1 MGNWIG
7 VMRYVRS
14 SAKVPKQIIIQ
25 MSESTN
31 QSTILSKSIVRVASA
46 TRLRGDFQLPGDKSI
61 SHRSAMFAAI
71 GEGVSRLSNYS
82 SARDCQ
88 STLNCLEALG
98 VKIER
103 KPELI
108 VIEGA
113 GIDGL
118 REAARAL
125 DVGNSGSTI
134 RMLSGILAGQNFTTE
149 ITGDESIQRRPM
161 KRVIDPLVM
170 MGARIESREGG
181 FAPLVIHGGNLKAIE
196 YTPPVAS
203 AQVKSCALLAGLF
216 ADGVTTVIEKTP
228 TRNHTEVMMRE
239 CGAAIEVTK
248 TEAGERISVT
258 GRKPLGALGD
268 YIVAGDQSSASFFIV
283 AALIV
288 PDAELRLRH
297 IGINPSRTALMDA
310 LKSMGARIEI
320 ENPRVARGEPV
331 ADILI
336 RSSNLNGDLELSGE
350 VIANLIDE
358 IPILAIAGARLDGTL
373 TIRDARELRV
383 KESDRIR
390 SIVDNLRRM
399 EVEVEEFDD
408 GLRLRGGQRLR
419 GARVDSFDDHRIAMS
434 FAVAGLIA
442 EGETEILNADAAS
455 VSLPEFYN
463 LLAASGAKIDIGR

>member
-1 MGNWIG
+1 M
-7 VMRYVRS
+7 
-14 SAKVPKQIIIQ
+14 
-25 MSESTN
+25 
-31 QSTILSKSIVRVASA
+31 L
-46 TRLRGDFQLPGDKSI
+46 
-61 SHRSAMFAAI
+61 AAI
-71 GEGVSRLSNYS
+71 GEGVTRLSNYS

-88 STLNCLEALG
+88 STLDCLEALG
-98 VKIER
+98 VKIDR
-103 KPELI
+103 RPELI
-108 VIEGA
+108 MIEGA
-113 GIDGL
+113 GLDGL
-118 REAARAL
+118 REPARAL

-134 RMLSGILAGQNFTTE
+134 RMLSGILAGQNFTAE
-149 ITGDESIQRRPM
+149 ISGDESIRRRPM
-161 KRVIDPLVM
+161 KRVIDPLVL

-181 FAPLVIHGGNLKAIE
+181 FAPLRISGGGLKGIE
-196 YTPPVAS
+196 YAPPVAS

-239 CGAAIEVTK
+239 CGADIALTK
-248 TEAGERISVT
+248 SEDGQRISVT
-258 GRKPLGALGD
+258 GRKPLAALGD
-268 YIVAGDQSSASFFIV
+268 YAVAGDLSSASFFIV

-288 PDAELRLRH
+288 PDAELRLRR
-297 IGINPSRTALMDA
+297 IGINPSRTALVDA
-310 LKSMGARIEI
+310 LKSIGARIEI
-320 ENPRVARGEPV
+320 ENPQVAHGEPV
-331 ADILI
+331 ADVFI
-336 RSSNLNGDLELSGE
+336 RSSDLKGDLELHGE

-358 IPILAIAGARLDGTL
+358 IPILAIAGTRLDGAL

-434 FAVAGLIA
+434 FAVAGLVA

-455 VSLPEFYN
+455 VSLPEFYE
-463 LLAASGAKIDIGR
+463 LLAASGAKIE

>member
-1 MGNWIG
+1 
-7 VMRYVRS
+7 MRY
-14 SAKVPKQIIIQ
+14 AAFATKVPKQIIIQ
-25 MSESTN
+25 MSEATN
-31 QSTILSKSIVRVASA
+31 SSASIVRVASV

-98 VKIER
+98 VKIRRE
-103 KPELI
+103 PELI

-113 GIDGL
+113 GMGGL
-118 REAARAL
+118 REAARPL

-161 KRVIDPLVM
+161 KRIIDPLAL
-170 MGARIESREGG
+170 MGARIEAREGG
-181 FAPLVIHGGNLKAIE
+181 FAPLKIRGGNLKAIE
-196 YTPPVAS
+196 YMPPVAS

-228 TRNHTEVMMRE
+228 TRDHTEVMMRE
-239 CGAAIEVTK
+239 CGAAIEVAK
-248 TEAGERISVT
+248 TEAGERISVE
-258 GRKPLGALGD
+258 GGKPLMALGD
-268 YIVAGDQSSASFFIV
+268 YAVAGDLSSASFFIV
-283 AALIV
+283 AALV
-288 PDAELRLRH
+288 VSDAELRLRH
-297 IGINPSRTALMDA
+297 IGINPSRKALIDA
-310 LKSMGARIEI
+310 LRSIGARIEI
-320 ENPRVARGEPV
+320 ENLRVARGEPV
-331 ADILI
+331 ADIFV
-336 RSSNLNGDLELSGE
+336 RSSNLKGDLELSGE
-350 VIANLIDE
+350 IIANLIDE
-358 IPILAIAGARLDGTL
+358 IPILAIAGARLGGTL

-390 SIVDNLRRM
+390 SIADNLRRM
-399 EVEVEEFDD
+399 QVEVEEFDD
-408 GLRLRGGQRLR
+408 GLRLRGGQGMR

-442 EGETEILNADAAS
+442 EGETEIVNADAAS
-455 VSLPEFYN
+455 VSLPEFYR
-463 LLAASGAKIDIGR
+463 LLVASGAKIECPKAR